1 LTTWRPPYI
10 CQPKLDGERCR
21 AILLNGK
28 ALLLSSEENIILSV
42 PLIQKELEAFSLA
55 VKVPLELDGEL
66 YCHGMSFEDVHSIV
80 GRTVNLNPD
89 HFFMEFHVFDLVQE
103 QNEQCHRLLE
113 LKKLSQF
120 FTERIQLVPSKVSF
134 TLEEV
139 RESFDLFI
147 KNGYEG
153 IVIRE
158 FNATYLR
165 RRSTWVM
172 KFKPRKK
179 DIYTISGYV
188 EGTGKYSNTLGA
200 LLCKTDGIEFE
211 IGSFSL
217 TDERRQ
223 ELWEKRYELT
233 NYDAVVAYQHRWSS
247 GKPKSGVFIDLVE
260 RLPEVKFNNPLD

>member
-1 LTTWRPPYI
+1 M
-10 CQPKLDGERCR
+10 
-21 AILLNGK
+21 
-28 ALLLSSEENIILSV
+28 
-42 PLIQKELEAFSLA
+42 EL
-55 VKVPLELDGEL
+55 
-66 YCHGMSFEDVHSIV
+66 
-80 GRTVNLNPD
+80 
-89 HFFMEFHVFDLVQE
+89 HVFDLVQE

-113 LKKLSQF
+113 LKKLSTL
-120 FTERIQLVPSKVSF
+120 FTQRIQLVPSKVSF

-139 RESFDLFI
+139 RKSFDDFI
-147 KNGYEG
+147 KLGYEG
-153 IVIRE
+153 IIIRE
-158 FNATYLR
+158 FNATYVR